1 MSTPS
6 ASRRSERVAG
16 GRPLAVCVVLLLGA
30 LSAGCRARSRPDVL
44 LITLDTTRAD
54 HLGAYGYPQPTTPV
68 LDALAAESVLF
79 TQAYT
84 TNPITLPAHSSL
96 FTGTYPMFHGVRDNG
111 TYVLRDDVT
120 TLAEVL
126 SAQGYDTAAFVASF
140 VVDSRF
146 GLGQGFGLYDDD
158 VGAEWSRDELEART
172 PHAFGFAERK
182 ANLVTAAANRWIGRP
197 RKRPYFAWLHYF
209 DPHQPVTPPEPH
221 RSRFS
226 DGYDAEIAFADEQIG
241 PVLAAL
247 EQRGSYDDTLIVV
260 VGDHGEGLLEH
271 SELSHALLI
280 FDSTMRIPLIVKP
293 PGLAARG
300 RRVAAVSSIVD
311 VMPTIL
317 SVLGIAVPG
326 DVQGKSLLPLMQG
339 GPADAR
345 RPVYMESMLPRLAC
359 GWGELRGIRVGGEKL
374 IWGPKPRL
382 YRVADDPGEVY
393 DLAAREPETVARLEK
408 ELRGA
413 LRTWSRP
420 PSASSLAAPDAET
433 LQRLAA
439 LGYVAGSTE
448 AARGIKESL
457 DEVAGRT
464 DPHDKQRLFNL
475 WASAIDDVRTG
486 KILEAIGKLEDVLSG
501 DPANTSALTSL
512 ADLYLEQARQPVKA
526 VELYEKSLA
535 IDPFQEE
542 ARYSMARIERA
553 RGNLAA
559 ALEHG
564 RAILRFEPRSVR
576 ALTELGLIVQA
587 LGRPAEA
594 QSYLE
599 QALAVEPDHAPAL
612 LALGALH
619 GKAGRHAEAGKYLKR
634 AQNLEPNHPAVLYDS
649 AIWYLQEGNVKEALS
664 LLQRAVAL
672 KPADPDA
679 QYVLGKVL
687 YEQGEKDRARV
698 VLERARKLASTP
710 DRRKRIDDMLQA
722 SSTVGPGPSK

>member
-6 ASRRSERVAG
+6 ASRRSDRAFG
-16 GRPLAVCVVLLLGA
+16 GRPLAIWWAVLLLGA

-44 LITLDTTRAD
+44 VITLDTTRAD
-54 HLGAYGYPQPTTPV
+54 HLGTYGYPQPTSPV
-68 LDALAAESVLF
+68 LDALAAEGTVF

-84 TNPITLPAHSSL
+84 TTPITLPAHSSI
-96 FTGTYPMFHGVRDNG
+96 FTGTYPMFHGARDNT

-126 SAQGYDTAAFVASF
+126 SSQGYDTAAFVASF

-146 GLGQGFGLYDDD
+146 GLAQGFGLYDDD

-172 PHAFGFAERK
+172 AHAFGFAERK
-182 ANLVTAAANRWIGRP
+182 ANLVTTAANRWIRGP

-209 DPHQPVTPPEPH
+209 DPHQPLNPPEPH

-241 PVLAAL
+241 QVLAAL
-247 EQRGSYDDTLIVV
+247 KQRGTYDDTLIVV
-260 VGDHGEGLLEH
+260 VGDHGESLLQH
-271 SELSHALLI
+271 SEVSHSLLI
-280 FDSTMRIPLIVKP
+280 FDSTMHVPLIVKL
-293 PGLAARG
+293 PGQEARG
-300 RRVAAVSSIVD
+300 RRVEAVSSVVD

-317 SVLGIAVPG
+317 AVLGIAAPG
-326 DVQGKSLLPLMQG
+326 DVQGKSLLPLLKG

-345 RPVYMESMLPRLAC
+345 RPIYMESMLPRLAC

-408 ELRGA
+408 DLRGA
-413 LRTWSRP
+413 LATWSRP
-420 PSASSLAAPDAET
+420 PSAASLAAPDAQT
-433 LQRLAA
+433 MQRLAA

-457 DEVAGRT
+457 EDVQGRT

-475 WASAIDDVRTG
+475 WASAIDDIRTG
-486 KILEAIGKLEDVLSG
+486 QILEAIGKIEDVLSN
-501 DPANTSALTSL
+501 DPNNTSALTTL
-512 ADLYLEQARQPVKA
+512 AGLYLEQARRPAKA
-526 VELYEKSLA
+526 IELYEKSLA

-542 ARYSMARIERA
+542 AQYSMARIERA

-564 RAILRFEPRSVR
+564 SAILRFEPRSVR
-576 ALTELGLIVQA
+576 ALTEMGLIVQA
-587 LGRPAEA
+587 QGRAAEA

-619 GKAGRHAEAGKYLKR
+619 GRAGRQAEAGKYLKR
-634 AQNLEPNHPAVLYDS
+634 AQNKEPNHPAVLYDA
-649 AIWYLQEGNVKEALS
+649 AIWYLQEGDVKEALT
-664 LLQRAVAL
+664 LLQRTVAL
-672 KPADPDA
+672 KPNDPDA
-679 QYVLGKVL
+679 NYVLGKL
-687 YEQGEKDRARV
+687 LAEQGQTARAKM
-698 VLERARKLASTP
+698 VLERARALASTP
-710 DRRKRIDDMLQA
+710 DRRQKIDELLQPL
-722 SSTVGPGPSK
+722 SP